1 MTHEQTIQEH
11 VDSNI
16 STAIDQAHEYDDQQD
31 EFCQFFEGDAY
42 YQNTID
48 SCIEDGYSPDTA
60 FEAGQT
66 FLAIAIQKGL
76 RFA

>member
-1 MTHEQTIQEH
+1 MNHEKSIDEH
-11 VDSNI
+11 VNSNI
-16 STAIDQAHEYDDQQD
+16 LAAIDQAHEYNDQHN
-31 EFCQFFEGDAY
+31 ELCQFFEGDAY

-48 SCIEDGYSPDTA
+48 SCIEDGYSADMA

-66 FLAIAIQKGL
+66 FLAIAIKKGL